1 MPKKSSDIDGV
12 IERLKSEETE
22 GSMILMLME
31 DGERIYL
38 HPFEDEIS
46 ALEFLE
52 QMCASYRTDMI
63 AAATK
68 RGLN

>member
-1 MPKKSSDIDGV
+1 MPKKSSDIDDAL
-12 IERLKSEETE
+12 RRFKNEETE

-31 DGERIYL
+31 DGERLYL

-52 QMCASYRTDMI
+52 QMCASYRTDLI

>member
-1 MPKKSSDIDGV
+1 MPKKSSDID
-12 IERLKSEETE
+12 EALRRYQNDEAE
-22 GSMILMLME
+22 GSMILMLMD
-31 DGERIYL
+31 DGERVYL

-52 QMCASYRTDMI
+52 QMCASFRTDMI

>member
-1 MPKKSSDIDGV
+1 MPKKSSDID
-12 IERLKSEETE
+12 EALKRYQNDEAE
-22 GSMILMLME
+22 GSMILMLMD
-31 DGERIYL
+31 DGERVYL

-52 QMCASYRTDMI
+52 QMCASFRTDMI

>member
-1 MPKKSSDIDGV
+1 MPKKSSDIDDALRRYQND
-12 IERLKSEETE
+12 EAE
-22 GSMILMLME
+22 GSMILMLMD
-31 DGERIYL
+31 DGERVYL

-52 QMCASYRTDMI
+52 QMCASFRTDMI